1 MVERQNQIKNGRVK
15 PSPLCMFNVASIA
28 SYYNLGENTLDY
40 TDCEKD
46 LEVDVSNNLYFNEH
60 CNRILSK
67 ANQKFCLPRRT
78 CSFVNGSKQRRIF
91 YLTIVRSQFEDIAPR
106 FGTLIIHI

>member
-1 MVERQNQIKNGRVK
+1 
-15 PSPLCMFNVASIA
+15 MFNVASIA

-60 CNRILSK
+60 
-67 ANQKFCLPRRT
+67 
-78 CSFVNGSKQRRIF
+78 
-91 YLTIVRSQFEDIAPR
+91 
-106 FGTLIIHI
+106 